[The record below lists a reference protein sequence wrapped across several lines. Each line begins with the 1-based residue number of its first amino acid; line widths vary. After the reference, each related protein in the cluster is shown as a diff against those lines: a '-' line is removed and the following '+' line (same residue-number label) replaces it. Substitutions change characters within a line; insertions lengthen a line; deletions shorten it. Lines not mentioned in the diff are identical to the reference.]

1 MTGKPPTPDTIT
13 LTIPFT
19 LKRRGGRKEMVL
31 PDFATPPPKLDNALI
46 KSLARAY
53 RWKRLLDEGHFAS
66 QKDLAE
72 HEKIAASYMIRVMR
86 LTTLAPD
93 IVEAILKG
101 RNPNKTL
108 RELLDPFTPIW
119 AEQRWEFGYN
129 DMP

>member
-1 MTGKPPTPDTIT
+1 MTIKSTPTETIT
-13 LTIPFT
+13 VTIPFT
-19 LKRRGGRKEMVL
+19 LKRRGGRKMMVL
-31 PDFATPPPKLDNALI
+31 PDFATPPPNLDNALI
-46 KSLARAY
+46 KSLVRAH
-53 RWKRLLDEGHFAS
+53 RWKRLLDEGQFAS
-66 QKDLAE
+66 LKDLAE
-72 HEKIAASYMIRVMR
+72 HEKIAPSYMVRVMR

-119 AEQRWEFGYN
+119 AEQRWEFGYH

>member
-1 MTGKPPTPDTIT
+1 MTAHATPETII

-19 LKRRGGRKEMVL
+19 IKRRGGRKEMISPESANPV
-31 PDFATPPPKLDNALI
+31 PRMDTALI

-53 RWKRLLDEGHFAS
+53 RWKRLIDEGKFAS
-66 QKDLAE
+66 LKDLSE

-129 DMP
+129 DLP